1 MTIVGRAV
9 QAILPILAAAALSGC
24 GILYTN
30 IHGARSYR
38 SASPAEVKASPTDET
53 VSGMGCNQSLLFLVA
68 WGDGGYA
75 AAVKD
80 ALRGRDA
87 ILYDVKCDIK
97 VNSVLL
103 GLYTKVCTKV
113 TGKAAK
119 L

>member
-1 MTIVGRAV
+1 MKIA
-9 QAILPILAAAALSGC
+9 LLLFLAAAAQCGC

-30 IHGARSYR
+30 VHSARSYR
-38 SASPAEVKASPTDET
+38 SATPAEVKASPADET
-53 VSGMGCNQSLLFLVA
+53 VSGMGCNQSLLYLVA
-68 WGDGGYA
+68 WGDGGYI
-75 AAVKD
+75 AAVKN
-80 ALRGRDA
+80 ALGSRDA

-113 TGKAAK
+113 TGKVAK

>member
-1 MTIVGRAV
+1 MRK
-9 QAILPILAAAALSGC
+9 AILPILAATGLCGC
-24 GILYTN
+24 GMLYTN
-30 IHGARSYR
+30 IHSARSYR
-38 SASPAEVKASPTDET
+38 SATPAEVKASPTDET
-53 VSGMGCNQSLLFLVA
+53 VSGMGCNQSVLYLVA

-75 AAVKD
+75 AAVKN
-80 ALRGRDA
+80 ALGGRDA

-113 TGKAAK
+113 TGKVAK

>member
-1 MTIVGRAV
+1 MRR
-9 QAILPILAAAALSGC
+9 AILLILAAAALSGC

-30 IHGARSYR
+30 IHSARSYR
-38 SASPAEVKASPTDET
+38 SATPAEVKASPADET
-53 VSGMGCNQSLLFLVA
+53 VSGMGCNQSVLFLVA

-75 AAVKD
+75 AAVKN
-80 ALRGRDA
+80 ALGGRDA

-103 GLYTKVCTKV
+103 GIYTKVCTKV
-113 TGKAAK
+113 TGKVAK

>member
-1 MTIVGRAV
+1 MRRA
-9 QAILPILAAAALSGC
+9 IPLILAAAVLSGC

-30 IHGARSYR
+30 IHSARSYR
-38 SASPAEVKASPTDET
+38 SATPAEVKASPTDET
-53 VSGMGCNQSLLFLVA
+53 VSGMGCNQSVLYLVA

-75 AAVKD
+75 AAVKN
-80 ALRGRDA
+80 ALGGRDA

-103 GLYTKVCTKV
+103 GIYTKVCTKV
-113 TGKAAK
+113 TGKVAK